1 MDTYSITN
9 IIDSLK
15 DPNIVYVLI
24 IIGFYGVIFELATPG
39 TSIGG
44 IIGGISLILAIYGM
58 SSLPV
63 NYAGI
68 ILMIAAFILFVLDLK
83 MPTHGILTFGGIA
96 ALTIG
101 SLVLFKSGESFLRLS
116 KALVATTVITTTGLL
131 AFILPMI
138 IKSQRRK
145 ASSGVE
151 SLIGASGEAKTDL
164 APKGIVHVSGEDWY
178 AESLEGAVK
187 NGEKIK
193 VVSVDGLVLKIK
205 KER

>member
-1 MDTYSITN
+1 MSLNVLIEN
-9 IIDSLK
+9 LK
-15 DPNIVYVLI
+15 DPNIVYILL
-24 IIGFYGVIFELATPG
+24 IIGFYGIIFELATPG

-58 SSLPV
+58 SSLPL

-68 ILMIAAFILFVLDLK
+68 VLMIAAFILFVLDLK
-83 MPTHGILTFGGIA
+83 MPTHGILTFGGIV

-101 SLVLFKSGESFLRLS
+101 SLVLFKAGESFLQLS
-116 KALVATTVITTTGLL
+116 KALVATTAITTTGLL

-138 IKSQRRK
+138 IKSQKRK

-151 SLIGASGEAKTDL
+151 SLVNATGEAKTDL
-164 APKGIVHVSGEDWY
+164 TPKGIVHVSGEDWY
-178 AESLEGAVK
+178 AESLEGTIK
-187 NGEKIK
+187 NGEKVK
-193 VVSVDGLVLKIK
+193 VELVDGLIVKVK

>member
-1 MDTYSITN
+1 MSLNLLIEN
-9 IIDSLK
+9 LK
-15 DPNIVYVLI
+15 DPNIVYVLL
-24 IIGFYGVIFELATPG
+24 IIGFYGIIFELATPG

-58 SSLPV
+58 SSLPL

-68 ILMIAAFILFVLDLK
+68 VLMIVAFILFVLDLK
-83 MPTHGILTFGGIA
+83 MPTHGILTFGGIV

-101 SLVLFKSGESFLRLS
+101 SLALFKAGESFLQLS

-138 IKSQRRK
+138 IKSQKRK

-151 SLIGASGEAKTDL
+151 SLINAIGETKTEL

-178 AESLEGAVK
+178 AESPEGTIK
-187 NGEKIK
+187 SGEKVRII
-193 VVSVDGLVLKIK
+193 SVDGLILKVE

>member
-1 MDTYSITN
+1 MSLNLLIEN
-9 IIDSLK
+9 LK
-15 DPNIVYVLI
+15 DPNIVYILL
-24 IIGFYGVIFELATPG
+24 IIGFYGIIFELATPG

-68 ILMIAAFILFVLDLK
+68 ILMIVAFILFVLDLK
-83 MPTHGILTFGGIA
+83 MPTHGILTFGGIV

-101 SLVLFKSGESFLRLS
+101 SLVLFKAGESFLQLS

-138 IKSQRRK
+138 IKSQKRK

-151 SLIGASGEAKTDL
+151 SLISATGEAKTDL
-164 APKGIVHVSGEDWY
+164 TPKGIVHVNGEDWY
-178 AESLEGAVK
+178 AESLEGAIK
-187 NGEKIK
+187 SGEKIR

-205 KER
+205 KEG

>member
-1 MDTYSITN
+1 MEMPLNVLVDN
-9 IIDSLK
+9 LK
-15 DPNIVYVLI
+15 DPNIVYVLL
-24 IIGFYGVIFELATPG
+24 IIGFYGIIFELATPG

-83 MPTHGILTFGGIA
+83 MPTHGILTFGGIV
-96 ALTIG
+96 ALTLG
-101 SLVLFKSGESFLRLS
+101 SLVLFKTGEMLLQLS

-138 IKSQRRK
+138 IKSQKRK

-151 SLIGASGEAKTDL
+151 SLISAIGEAKTDL
-164 APKGIVHVSGEDWY
+164 VPKGIVHVSGEDWY
-178 AESLEGAVK
+178 AESLEGTIKAGERVRVK
-187 NGEKIK
+187 L
-193 VVSVDGLVLKIK
+193 VDGLIVKVEK
-205 KER
+205 VR

>member
-1 MDTYSITN
+1 MPLNVLIEN
-9 IIDSLK
+9 LK
-15 DPNIVYVLI
+15 DPNIVYILL

-68 ILMIAAFILFVLDLK
+68 ILMIVAFILFVLDLK
-83 MPTHGILTFGGIA
+83 MPTHGILTFGGIV

-101 SLVLFKSGESFLRLS
+101 SLVLFKAGESFLQLS
-116 KALVATTVITTTGLL
+116 KALVATTAITTTGLL

-138 IKSQRRK
+138 IKSQKRK

-151 SLIGASGEAKTDL
+151 SLVNATGEAKTDL
-164 APKGIVHVSGEDWY
+164 TPKGIVHVSGEDWY
-178 AESLEGAVK
+178 AESLEGTIK
-187 NGEKIK
+187 NGEKVK
-193 VVSVDGLVLKIK
+193 VELVDGLIVKVK

>member
-1 MDTYSITN
+1 MPLNALIEN
-9 IIDSLK
+9 LK
-15 DPNIVYVLI
+15 DPNIVYVLL
-24 IIGFYGVIFELATPG
+24 IIGFYGIIFELATPG

-44 IIGGISLILAIYGM
+44 IIGGISLILAIYGI

-83 MPTHGILTFGGIA
+83 MPTHGILTFGGIV

-101 SLVLFKSGESFLRLS
+101 SLVLFKGGETFLQLS

-138 IKSQRRK
+138 IKSQKRK

-151 SLIGASGEAKTDL
+151 SLISATGEAKTDL
-164 APKGIVHVSGEDWY
+164 TPKGMVHVSGEDWY
-178 AESLEGAVK
+178 AESLEGVIK
-187 NGEKIK
+187 SGEKIK

>member
-1 MDTYSITN
+1 MDTCSMAN
-9 IIDSLK
+9 LIDSLK
-15 DPNIVYVLI
+15 DPNIVYVLL
-24 IIGFYGVIFELATPG
+24 IIGFYGIIFELATPG

-44 IIGGISLILAIYGM
+44 VIGGISLILAIYAM

-68 ILMIAAFILFVLDLK
+68 ILIIAAFILFVLDLK

-101 SLVLFKSGESFLRLS
+101 SLVLFKAGGSFLRLS
-116 KALVATTVITTTGLL
+116 KGLVATTAITTTGLL

-138 IKSQRRK
+138 IKSQKRK

-151 SLIGASGEAKTDL
+151 SLIGASGETKTDL
-164 APKGIVHVSGEDWY
+164 APKGMVHVSGEDWY
-178 AESLEGAVK
+178 AESLEGTIK
-187 NGEKIK
+187 NGEKVKI
-193 VVSVDGLVLKIK
+193 VSVDGLVLKVEKI
-205 KER
+205 R

>member
-1 MDTYSITN
+1 MPLN
-9 IIDSLK
+9 VLVENLK
-15 DPNIVYVLI
+15 DPNIVYILF
-24 IIGFYGVIFELATPG
+24 IIGFYGIIFELATPG

-68 ILMIAAFILFVLDLK
+68 ILMIVAFVLFVLDLK
-83 MPTHGILTFGGIA
+83 MPTHGILTFGGIV

-101 SLVLFKSGESFLRLS
+101 SLVLFKGGETFLRLS

-138 IKSQRRK
+138 IKSQKRK

-151 SLIGASGEAKTDL
+151 SLVNTTGEAKTDL
-164 APKGIVHVSGEDWY
+164 TPKGIVHVSGEDWY
-178 AESLEGAVK
+178 AESLEGAIK
-187 NGEKIK
+187 SGEKVK
-193 VVSVDGLVLKIK
+193 VETVDGLVVKVR